1 MLEQDALC
9 HDRGMDAQTIDQE
22 YEKLQAEFQDVAQS
36 VAALAA
42 KLQAAGKTGDANA
55 AEWFD
60 DLELIAK
67 DIDDEQTQAKV
78 LLLTIHGFITTL
90 GQTQTQAPPVAAST
104 AADQK
109 PPLFAPGY
117 EPQQNQP
124 QQQGSQ
130 HHGLFGGMMGGY
142 GGGGFAQ
149 AMEMGAG
156 MSLGADLVSS
166 IFR

>member
-1 MLEQDALC
+1 
-9 HDRGMDAQTIDQE
+9 MDAQAIDQE
-22 YEKLQAEFQDVAQS
+22 FAKLQTEFQDVAQT
-36 VAALAA
+36 VATLAA
-42 KLQAAGKTGDANA
+42 KLQAAAKAGDANA
-55 AEWFD
+55 GEWFD
-60 DLELIAK
+60 DLELVAK

-78 LLLTIHGFITTL
+78 LLLTIHGFITDL
-90 GQTQTQAPPVAAST
+90 GQKAAEEPPAAAT
-104 AADQK
+104 GDEK

-117 EPQQNQP
+117 EPQQQQP

-142 GGGGFAQ
+142 GGSGFAQ

-156 MSLGADLVSS
+156 MSLGANLIGS